1 MEFLLYSARFL
12 TSKIHAISLIKCKR
26 SFAATAA
33 VVAAAAAATAAVAA
47 AAEVRAA
54 EVDKRFLGKV
64 KTFKKLM
71 DPEHPA
77 VVSLK
82 QQLDSGC

>member
-33 VVAAAAAATAAVAA
+33 VVAAAAAVA
-47 AAEVRAA
+47 AAEVHAV